1 MKKVYTK
8 IKKLETNKQNTLRG
22 DTAYRCYEQ
31 MFEGK
36 AFWQQPFDPQKDM
49 DIRLPYDLGTGRKF
63 YGYNLTQLLSYKK
76 PEDKFI
82 PLRYITYK
90 DAQNKGYYIKKGS
103 KSIAL
108 ENYSKYDMGYAKE
121 QSPNNKTYTK
131 FYKNKTNNW
140 HTYENN
146 IFSEQM
152 LQGKHQ
158 FFYPENEI
166 DAIEYIKNIAYNMN
180 MKIIED
186 SHNNIGFYSIK
197 KDEIHMPT
205 KDRFNDERE
214 YYSELLRHLIKA
226 ATKPG
231 RVNQKGMEGYGIDS
245 KNIRYVK
252 DRFRIELC
260 RMQICLGLK
269 LPYKP
274 SMTLLENKQIGGLIT
289 KFPNYLV
296 FMSND
301 AYSLMKYINKQSIYR
316 AKNLE
321 EFITYHVKQGKLSEK
336 ELKDLCI
343 AYNFKEIKDLPDIKK
358 RQIINMITLKQEQTL
373 SNNENKIDT
382 NKLTIIQNFKPK
394 ANSISTTQLYLKM
407 AQNLLK
413 EHDNIWQQDFNKKI
427 VSELQNKGKNIFDIK
442 QAIMKYSPVNM
453 PAEELKNI
461 TKLSQNKS
469 LSK

>member
-36 AFWQQPFDPQKDM
+36 AFWQQPFDPQKDI

-214 YYSELLRHLIKA
+214 YYSELLRHLVKA

-231 RVNQKGMEGYGIDS
+231 RVNQKGMEGYGVDS
-245 KNIRYVK
+245 KNIRYIK

-274 SMTLLENKQIGGLIT
+274 SMTLLENKQIGALIA

-301 AYSLMKYINKQSIYR
+301 AYSLMKYIK
-316 AKNLE
+316 
-321 EFITYHVKQGKLSEK
+321 
-336 ELKDLCI
+336 
-343 AYNFKEIKDLPDIKK
+343 
-358 RQIINMITLKQEQTL
+358 
-373 SNNENKIDT
+373 
-382 NKLTIIQNFKPK
+382 
-394 ANSISTTQLYLKM
+394 
-407 AQNLLK
+407 K
-413 EHDNIWQQDFNKKI
+413 EHDNIWQQDFNQKI
-427 VSELQNKGKNIFDIK
+427 VSELQNKGKNVFDIK

-469 LSK
+469 LSR

>member
-8 IKKLETNKQNTLRG
+8 IKKFEINNQNILRG
-22 DTAYRCYEQ
+22 DTAYRCFEQ

-36 AFWQQPFDPQKDM
+36 AFWQQPFDPQKDPN
-49 DIRLPYDLGTGRKF
+49 IRLPYDLGTGRKL

-197 KDEIHMPT
+197 KM
-205 KDRFNDERE
+205 KF
-214 YYSELLRHLIKA
+214 
-226 ATKPG
+226 
-231 RVNQKGMEGYGIDS
+231 
-245 KNIRYVK
+245 
-252 DRFRIELC
+252 
-260 RMQICLGLK
+260 ICLQK
-269 LPYKP
+269 
-274 SMTLLENKQIGGLIT
+274 I
-289 KFPNYLV
+289 
-296 FMSND
+296 
-301 AYSLMKYINKQSIYR
+301 
-316 AKNLE
+316 
-321 EFITYHVKQGKLSEK
+321 
-336 ELKDLCI
+336 DL
-343 AYNFKEIKDLPDIKK
+343 
-358 RQIINMITLKQEQTL
+358 TT
-373 SNNENKIDT
+373 NENIT
-382 NKLTIIQNFKPK
+382 ANFYV
-394 ANSISTTQLYLKM
+394 IY
-407 AQNLLK
+407 
-413 EHDNIWQQDFNKKI
+413 
-427 VSELQNKGKNIFDIK
+427 
-442 QAIMKYSPVNM
+442 
-453 PAEELKNI
+453 
-461 TKLSQNKS
+461 
-469 LSK
+469 

>member
-146 IFSEQM
+146 IFSEKM

-214 YYSELLRHLIKA
+214 YYSELLRHLVKA
-226 ATKPG
+226 TTKPG
-231 RVNQKGMEGYGIDS
+231 RVNQKGMEGYGVDS
-245 KNIRYVK
+245 KNIRYIK

-274 SMTLLENKQIGGLIT
+274 SMTLLENKQIGALIA

-301 AYSLMKYINKQSIYR
+301 AYSLMKYINQQSIYR

-321 EFITYHVKQGKLSEK
+321 EFIAYHVKRGKLSEK

-343 AYNFKEIKDLPDIKK
+343 AYKFKEIKDLPDIKK
-358 RQIINMITLKQEQTL
+358 RQIINNHLKNLKT
-373 SNNENKIDT
+373 
-382 NKLTIIQNFKPK
+382 
-394 ANSISTTQLYLKM
+394 NSIKR
-407 AQNLLK
+407 
-413 EHDNIWQQDFNKKI
+413 
-427 VSELQNKGKNIFDIK
+427 
-442 QAIMKYSPVNM
+442 
-453 PAEELKNI
+453 
-461 TKLSQNKS
+461 
-469 LSK
+469 

>member
-214 YYSELLRHLIKA
+214 YYSELLRHLVKA
-226 ATKPG
+226 TTKPG
-231 RVNQKGMEGYGIDS
+231 RVNQKGMEGYG
-245 KNIRYVK
+245 
-252 DRFRIELC
+252 
-260 RMQICLGLK
+260 
-269 LPYKP
+269 
-274 SMTLLENKQIGGLIT
+274 
-289 KFPNYLV
+289 
-296 FMSND
+296 
-301 AYSLMKYINKQSIYR
+301 
-316 AKNLE
+316 
-321 EFITYHVKQGKLSEK
+321 
-336 ELKDLCI
+336 
-343 AYNFKEIKDLPDIKK
+343 
-358 RQIINMITLKQEQTL
+358 
-373 SNNENKIDT
+373 
-382 NKLTIIQNFKPK
+382 
-394 ANSISTTQLYLKM
+394 
-407 AQNLLK
+407 
-413 EHDNIWQQDFNKKI
+413 
-427 VSELQNKGKNIFDIK
+427 
-442 QAIMKYSPVNM
+442 
-453 PAEELKNI
+453 
-461 TKLSQNKS
+461 
-469 LSK
+469 